1 MPRTKARSNPAYN
14 RPVQPLYKVERLV
27 RAFRNG
33 PNFGNNSNELTSNS
47 RSVKMTLLKKVY
59 TRLVSSNTYMQS
71 GAILYRFRD
80 IPRYKMMSSKNFIQ
94 NLGNLTRN
102 VIDSVCWHISSNFRT
117 SVDSVLS
124 GLIRPENLDCIDLI
138 LSVPAIRQHG

>member
-59 TRLVSSNTYMQS
+59 
-71 GAILYRFRD
+71 
-80 IPRYKMMSSKNFIQ
+80 
-94 NLGNLTRN
+94 
-102 VIDSVCWHISSNFRT
+102 SV
-117 SVDSVLS
+117 
-124 GLIRPENLDCIDLI
+124 
-138 LSVPAIRQHG
+138 